1 LKSSD
6 KFITIENNKFTIK
19 ALPIDSIISFT
30 NCFKFK
36 VADSIP
42 DNHKIALNITITEGK
57 DVWSFEID
65 KTVKAPVLNIGN
77 ESFSDDLPGGN
88 NNGIIDAYE
97 TIEFTIP
104 SSNFGH
110 SDITNV
116 TGVLTC
122 SDPNISIINNYYIDK
137 LNINETKNAKFKVKI
152 NENVSSAPIVFNYK
166 LYSANYQVQKDFIK
180 NANVYYEDW
189 ETANFKKMPW
199 KLTGNKD
206 WTIISGNEKYEG
218 YFSAKSGKI
227 NDNEES
233 NLDIT
238 FTSAENDTIYFYKK
252 VSSELY
258 DYLKFYIDDLNQPV
272 LSWSGT
278 NNKWSLVKFP
288 IIAGTHLF
296 RWQYI
301 KNWHKSEGEDCAW
314 IDCIVFPKSADTTR
328 YKKIFTN
335 NIGCFP
341 NPFNNITTISYSV
354 ENESVVSVYLY
365 NNLGKKISTVQEN
378 ESKSKGYHQLQFSRE
393 SLSPGIYFLIININS
408 NKFSKKIIITNS

>member
-1 LKSSD
+1 
-6 KFITIENNKFTIK
+6 
-19 ALPIDSIISFT
+19 
-30 NCFKFK
+30 
-36 VADSIP
+36 
-42 DNHKIALNITITEGK
+42 
-57 DVWSFEID
+57 
-65 KTVKAPVLNIGN
+65 
-77 ESFSDDLPGGN
+77 
-88 NNGIIDAYE
+88 
-97 TIEFTIP
+97 
-104 SSNFGH
+104 
-110 SDITNV
+110 
-116 TGVLTC
+116 
-122 SDPNISIINNYYIDK
+122 
-137 LNINETKNAKFKVKI
+137 
-152 NENVSSAPIVFNYK
+152 
-166 LYSANYQVQKDFIK
+166 
-180 NANVYYEDW
+180 
-189 ETANFKKMPW
+189 MPW